1 MKKLFIFLLVAV
13 FCAGLSCKTT
23 PTGNEPEINQELS
36 QLKEPTQ
43 QMIDDSLRAIINKYQ
58 GKLDMTG
65 ARDYTVRWGDTLSK
79 IARRQ
84 YGGLTNVGQ
93 AGSRNGF
100 YYPVIV
106 LASPNDRIVDPDLI
120 YPGIRLKIID
130 LKRNLAN
137 PEARQAI
144 KDFLMDISRIYRA
157 KNKPREEAGLIR
169 LSNSL

>member
-1 MKKLFIFLLVAV
+1 MKKLLIFLLTAV
-13 FCAGLSCKTT
+13 FCAGLSCKTAPAAT
-23 PTGNEPEINQELS
+23 EPEIV
-36 QLKEPTQ
+36 KEPTQ

-58 GKLDMTG
+58 GKIDMTS

-84 YGGLTNVGQ
+84 WGGLTNVGQ

-100 YYPVIV
+100 YYPVII

-120 YPGIRLKIID
+120 YPGIRLKVID

-137 PEARQAI
+137 PEARQAL
-144 KDFLMDISRIYRA
+144 KGYLMDISRIYRV

-169 LSNSL
+169 LSDSL

>member
-1 MKKLFIFLLVAV
+1 MKKLLICLLIAV
-13 FCAGLSCKTT
+13 FCAGLSCKTA
-23 PTGNEPEINQELS
+23 PANEPEIV
-36 QLKEPTQ
+36 KEPTQ

-58 GKLDMTG
+58 GKIDMTG

-84 YGGLTNVGQ
+84 WGGLTNVGQ

-100 YYPVIV
+100 YYPVII

-120 YPGIRLKIID
+120 YPGIRMKVID

-144 KDFLMDISRIYRA
+144 KDFLIDIAHIYQI
-157 KNKPREEAGLIR
+157 KNKPREEVGLIR